1 LVLWKIRELGAD
13 LPRDLRSEASLAR
26 SEPIVWFGR
35 LPLLSSTRP
44 RHLSNSRIHPLAK
57 GGGVLAAAPGLR
69 SQSLVGKCHF
79 GMQFGKFKASFG
91 LRQRLFRAELLDHD
105 ANEINDLCEVR
116 QCIFKK
122 CSISGNRHTRL
133 LLRRFG
139 HPVAQVYLIPP
150 MPPRR

>member
-1 LVLWKIRELGAD
+1 GSTASGGARAALVLWKIRELGAD

-69 SQSLVGKCHF
+69 SQSLVGKAHF

-91 LRQRLFRAELLDHD
+91 PSSTPFQGLGAVAETRGRLSMSVKSCGSA
-105 ANEINDLCEVR
+105 
-116 QCIFKK
+116 
-122 CSISGNRHTRL
+122 
-133 LLRRFG
+133 
-139 HPVAQVYLIPP
+139 
-150 MPPRR
+150 